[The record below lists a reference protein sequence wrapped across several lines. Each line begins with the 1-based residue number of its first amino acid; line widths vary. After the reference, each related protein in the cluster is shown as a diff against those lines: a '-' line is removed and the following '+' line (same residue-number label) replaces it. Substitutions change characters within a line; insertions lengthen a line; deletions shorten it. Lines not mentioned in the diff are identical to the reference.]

1 LADFR
6 DRLFW
11 QSQHSGVRGW
21 CNHIL
26 GDSKMKFDFTDKKVM
41 FAAVFIGV
49 VVLMVLFGG

>member
-6 DRLFW
+6 GDCFGNRRTGF
-11 QSQHSGVRGW
+11 RGW
-21 CNHIL
+21 RNYVL